1 MTWSIR
7 DLIVCVTLVGFVMFC
22 DRFKD
27 SKMFLYW
34 HSNVT
39 TEIVSVLPTP
49 CGSVLSWAHIL
60 FSLVLGYV
68 CVWQMYLKQRKKIS
82 IKTWMFLSYILQL
95 KLNKR
100 LCLKISFMCFTDS
113 SSRRHRHKTAPVE
126 TKDLPGLLSAS
137 GSRLPAPVQR
147 RSSSPGIVACI
158 NVILFYMV

>member
-1 MTWSIR
+1 M
-7 DLIVCVTLVGFVMFC
+7 TLVGFVMFWF
-22 DRFKD
+22 RFKD
-27 SKMFLYW
+27 SKMSLYW

-39 TEIVSVLPTP
+39 NEIVSVLPTP

-60 FSLVLGYV
+60 FSFFLGYV